1 MPTARAFPSLARPQA
16 GGPALAPPARPP
28 APPPTRAARRGLLPR
43 YLTTGRRRPRQPQRW
58 PGGARRCTSLI
69 SNQAHSCLQRSRAA
83 PSPQDITQS
92 SLPSSA

>member
-1 MPTARAFPSLARPQA
+1 MPTASAFAALPRPQA
-16 GGPALAPPARPP
+16 GGPAPAPRARPPARP
-28 APPPTRAARRGLLPR
+28 RRGPLPR
-43 YLTTGRRRPRQPQRW
+43 YLLTGGPRPRQPQRW

-69 SNQAHSCLQRSRAA
+69 SNQAHSCLQRSAA

>member
-1 MPTARAFPSLARPQA
+1 MPTASAFAELARPQA
-16 GGPALAPPARPP
+16 GGPAPAPPACPWP
-28 APPPTRAARRGLLPR
+28 APRACGPLPR
-43 YLTTGRRRPRQPQRW
+43 YLTMDRRPRQPQRW

-69 SNQAHSCLQRSRAA
+69 SNQAHSCLQRSRSA